1 MIDIVVTIIVFLL
14 ILGLL
19 IFVHELGH
27 YVSARLAGVKVEE
40 FGMGYPPRLFAV
52 RRGETEYSINAVPL
66 GGFCKLLGEEDPS
79 EPRSLASKGPG
90 TRLIVLG
97 SGSLMNVLLPI
108 LLLTIAF
115 MIPRAVV
122 VGDVVVEDVA
132 QNSPAAAAGIM
143 PGDTIVSINSR
154 AVANIGDIVY
164 DTHLS
169 LGEDTT
175 LELRDPAGGTRAVTL
190 LPRWDPPEGEGAMG
204 VSLVVENAE
213 TVSESYPFWEAIPKS
228 VSTLGETFELLRNEV
243 RSWFAKGTVPQV
255 GGPVAIFQLTG
266 VASEAG
272 PSYLLQFAAFLSL
285 NLAIINLLP
294 LPALDGGRIVFVLLE
309 VARRGR
315 RVSARTEG
323 LVHLVGFVMLISLMV
338 VIAYVDILRVI
349 RGESLVP

>member
-1 MIDIVVTIIVFLL
+1 MIVVTIIVFVL
-14 ILGLL
+14 ILGVL

-27 YVSARLAGVKVEE
+27 YVTARLAGVKVEE
-40 FGMGYPPRLFAV
+40 FGMGYPPRIFAV
-52 RRGETEYSINAVPL
+52 KRGETVYSLNAVPL
-66 GGFCKLLGEEDPS
+66 GGFCKLLGEEDPDD
-79 EPRSLASKGPG
+79 PRSLASKSAS

-97 SGSLMNVLLPI
+97 SGSAMNALLPI

-122 VGDVVVEDVA
+122 VGDVVVDEVA
-132 QNSPAAAAGIM
+132 QNSPAAEAGIIA
-143 PGDTIVSINSR
+143 GDTVLSINGHEVR
-154 AVANIGDIVY
+154 NIGDVVY

-175 LELRDPAGGTRAVTL
+175 LELRDTGGATRSVTL

-204 VSLVVENAE
+204 VALAVENAE
-213 TVSESYPFWEAIPKS
+213 EVSESYPFWEAVPKS

-243 RSWFAKGTVPQV
+243 RSWFAKGTAPAV

-266 VASEAG
+266 EASEAG

-285 NLAIINLLP
+285 NLAIINLFP

-309 VARRGR
+309 VARRGK

-323 LVHLVGFVMLISLMV
+323 LVHLVGFAMLISLML
-338 VIAYVDILRVI
+338 VITYIDIVRVI